1 MPLPTPNNNEN
12 RDQFVE
18 RCMNDETMIIE
29 FPDSDQR
36 FAVCSTAFDE
46 SKTKKMNKIISQ
58 YQTKNTT
65 EIKDINTNDRS
76 VAIYLS
82 KFDVIDSD
90 FDMIKRGAFTKS
102 IREHGV
108 DSPSNRKIAFLRH
121 HDWMQQIGK
130 FTRLEED
137 ATGLFAVGFLGN
149 STAGN
154 DAWNDYNDGIIREHS
169 IGFRYISDK
178 IKFIE
183 DSSMEIGG
191 FYQINEVQLWE
202 GSAVTFGANDQ
213 TNVVEIMKSEQK
225 FEHVKRINDQ
235 IETITKA
242 LVNGKGSDER
252 LFELEMQLKRLNSQL
267 TSLAIHEPVLKHH
280 SIETEPKNNGVNWN
294 DVFQQIKFL
303 Y

>member
-1 MPLPTPNNNEN
+1 
-12 RDQFVE
+12 
-18 RCMNDETMIIE
+18 
-29 FPDSDQR
+29 
-36 FAVCSTAFDE
+36 
-46 SKTKKMNKIISQ
+46 MNKIINQ
-58 YQTKNTT
+58 YQTKNAT
-65 EIKDINTNDRS
+65 EIKDIDSENRS

-90 FDMIKRGAFTKS
+90 FDVIKRGAFTKS

-137 ATGLFAVGFLGN
+137 NVGLFAIGYLGN

-169 IGFRYISDK
+169 IGFRYIADK

-183 DSSMEIGG
+183 DASIEIGG
-191 FYQINEVQLWE
+191 FYQINELQLWE

-213 TNVVEIMKSEQK
+213 TNVVEIMKSENK
-225 FEHVKRINDQ
+225 HEHIQRINDQ
-235 IETITKA
+235 IETITKS

-252 LFELEMQLKRLNSQL
+252 LFEMEMQLKRLNSQL
-267 TSLAIHEPVLKHH
+267 VSLAIHEPVLKHH
-280 SIETEPKNNGVNWN
+280 SLLNEPKIDPVNWN
-294 DVFQQIKFL
+294 DVIEKINFV
-303 Y
+303 

>member
-1 MPLPTPNNNEN
+1 
-12 RDQFVE
+12 
-18 RCMNDETMIIE
+18 
-29 FPDSDQR
+29 
-36 FAVCSTAFDE
+36 
-46 SKTKKMNKIISQ
+46 MNKFFNS
-58 YQTKNTT
+58 YQTKSAT
-65 EIKDINTNDRS
+65 EIKDIDSEKRS

-82 KFDVIDSD
+82 KFDVVDSD

-137 ATGLFAVGFLGN
+137 NVGLFAVGMLGN

-183 DSSMEIGG
+183 DPSIEIGG

-225 FEHVKRINDQ
+225 HEHISRINER

-252 LFELEMQLKRLNSQL
+252 LFEMEMQLKRLNSQL
-267 TSLAIHEPVLKHH
+267 VSLAIHEPVLKHH
-280 SIETEPKNNGVNWN
+280 SSKNEPINN
-294 DVFQQIKFL
+294 DVDWNNVFQNIKIV
-303 Y
+303 

>member
-1 MPLPTPNNNEN
+1 
-12 RDQFVE
+12 
-18 RCMNDETMIIE
+18 
-29 FPDSDQR
+29 
-36 FAVCSTAFDE
+36 
-46 SKTKKMNKIISQ
+46 MNKIINQ
-58 YQTKNTT
+58 YQTKNAT
-65 EIKDINTNDRS
+65 EIKDIDSENRS

-90 FDMIKRGAFTKS
+90 FDVIKRGAFTKS

-137 ATGLFAVGFLGN
+137 NVGLFAIGYLGN

-169 IGFRYISDK
+169 IGFRYIADK

-183 DSSMEIGG
+183 DASTEIGG
-191 FYQINEVQLWE
+191 FYQINELQLWE

-213 TNVVEIMKSEQK
+213 TNVVEIMKSENK
-225 FEHVKRINDQ
+225 HEHIIRINDQ
-235 IETITKA
+235 IETITKS

-252 LFELEMQLKRLNSQL
+252 LFEMEMQLKRLNSQL
-267 TSLAIHEPVLKHH
+267 VSLAMHEPVLKHH
-280 SIETEPKNNGVNWN
+280 SLLNEPKNDAVNWN
-294 DVFQQIKFL
+294 NVIGNIKIV
-303 Y
+303 

>member
-1 MPLPTPNNNEN
+1 
-12 RDQFVE
+12 
-18 RCMNDETMIIE
+18 
-29 FPDSDQR
+29 
-36 FAVCSTAFDE
+36 
-46 SKTKKMNKIISQ
+46 MNKIINQ
-58 YQTKNTT
+58 YQTKNAT
-65 EIKDINTNDRS
+65 EIKDIDSENRS

-90 FDMIKRGAFTKS
+90 FDMIKRGAFAKS

-137 ATGLFAVGFLGN
+137 NVGLFAVGFLGN

-183 DSSMEIGG
+183 DPSIEIGG

-225 FEHVKRINDQ
+225 HEHIQRINDQ

-252 LFELEMQLKRLNSQL
+252 LFEMEMQLKRLNSQL
-267 TSLAIHEPVLKHH
+267 ISLAIHEPVLKHH
-280 SIETEPKNNGVNWN
+280 SLLNEPKNDAVNWN
-294 DVFQQIKFL
+294 DVIEKINFV
-303 Y
+303 

>member
-1 MPLPTPNNNEN
+1 
-12 RDQFVE
+12 
-18 RCMNDETMIIE
+18 
-29 FPDSDQR
+29 
-36 FAVCSTAFDE
+36 
-46 SKTKKMNKIISQ
+46 MNKFLNT
-58 YQTKNTT
+58 YQTKNVT
-65 EIKDINTNDRS
+65 EIKDIDSENRS

-130 FTRLEED
+130 FTQLEED
-137 ATGLFAVGFLGN
+137 NIGLFAVGYLGN

-183 DSSMEIGG
+183 DSSLENGG
-191 FYQINEVQLWE
+191 FYQINELQLWE

-225 FEHVKRINDQ
+225 HEHIQRINER
-235 IETITKA
+235 IETITKS
-242 LVNGKGSDER
+242 LVNGKGSDDR
-252 LFELEMQLKRLNSQL
+252 LFEMEMQLKRLNSQL
-267 TSLAIHEPVLKHH
+267 VSLAIHEPVLKHH
-280 SIETEPKNNGVNWN
+280 SMINEPINNDVNWN
-294 DVFQQIKFL
+294 DVIGKIK
-303 Y
+303 